1 MQRLLVVLVCL
12 AAFATACT
20 DDQVFLDR
28 GPIGPARYRVEVKAE
43 GPVAE
48 IILSREASLRVDPRP
63 DGAALTL
70 RPKSEGAKIIN
81 ADIRLLGDGSVQL
94 NRIRGASVAGSGQTD
109 LASLAGQLN
118 PPLPSE
124 RVRIGEEWSSTQR
137 ITTQTLRASLRT
149 RLHIVR
155 FTRISEVDAAEFEG
169 PVSGRLS
176 TTGASGTFEG
186 RLSGRTRIVWAVEAG
201 RVMSA
206 DTSLVWTLSSG
217 DRVTLKTVVTPE

>member
-1 MQRLLVVLVCL
+1 MRRLFALLLCL
-12 AAFATACT
+12 TACSVACT
-20 DDQVFLDR
+20 DDQVLLRR
-28 GPIGPARYRVEVKAE
+28 GPIGPARYRVEVQAE
-43 GPVAE
+43 GSVAE
-48 IILSREASLRVDPRP
+48 VTLSREASLRLDPRP
-63 DGAALTL
+63 GGAALTL
-70 RPKSEGAKIIN
+70 RPEGEGAKIIN
-81 ADIRLLGDGSVQL
+81 ADIRLLNDGSVQL
-94 NRIRGASVAGSGQTD
+94 DRIRGTSVAGSGQTD

-118 PPLPSE
+118 PPLPSQ

-155 FTRISEVDAAEFEG
+155 FRRISEVDAAEFEG
-169 PVSGRLS
+169 PVSGRLR

-206 DTSLVWTLSSG
+206 DTSLVWTLSTG
-217 DRVTLKTVVTPE
+217 DRVTLDTVVEPD

>member
-1 MQRLLVVLVCL
+1 MLLCL
-12 AAFATACT
+12 TTYGVACT
-20 DDQVFLDR
+20 DDQVFLSR
-28 GPIGPARYRVEVKAE
+28 GPIGPARYRVEVQAE
-43 GPVAE
+43 GSVAE
-48 IILSREASLRVDPRP
+48 IILNREASLRVDPRP

-70 RPKSEGAKIIN
+70 RPRSEGAKIIN
-81 ADIRLLGDGSVQL
+81 ADIRLLPDGSVQL
-94 NRIRGASVAGSGQTD
+94 NRVRGASVAGTGQTD
-109 LASLAGQLN
+109 LASIAGQLN

-169 PVSGRLS
+169 PVSGRLR

-186 RLSGRTRIVWAVEAG
+186 QLSGSTRIVWAVEAG

-206 DTSLVWTLSSG
+206 DTSLVWTLSTG
-217 DRVTLKTVVTPE
+217 DRVTLDTIVEPD